1 MKDALQKTD
10 ISLQKTDIL
19 LLKTDKKNTG
29 FQLYQSQNPA

>member
-19 LLKTDKKNTG
+19 GQKNTG